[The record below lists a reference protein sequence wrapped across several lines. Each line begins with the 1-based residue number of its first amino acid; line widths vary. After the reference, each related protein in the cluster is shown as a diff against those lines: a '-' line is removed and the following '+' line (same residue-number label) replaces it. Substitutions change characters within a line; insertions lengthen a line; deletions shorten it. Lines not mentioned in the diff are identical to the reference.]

1 MFDSDK
7 SLYALKVVNLSDAS
21 DNLRADLVREIDL
34 LLEFRS
40 SLHVIQLIEHEHVV
54 KEDGDQSEDTLYMLL
69 ERGECD
75 LNHLLNLTSMT
86 PARLRFYWEQVHQI
100 ASGGWGGGRCTVHIF

>member
-7 SLYALKVVNLSDAS
+7 SLYALKVVNLSDVS

-34 LLEFRS
+34 LLEFQS
-40 SLHVIQLIEHEHVV
+40 SLHVIQLIEHEHVIR
-54 KEDGDQSEDTLYMLL
+54 ENGDKSEDMLYMLM

-75 LNHLLNLTSMT
+75 LNHLINLSSMT
-86 PARLRFYWEQVHQI
+86 PARLRFYWEQVRKI
-100 ASGGWGGGRCTVHIF
+100 GGWGRGRLHTFQC